1 MSADDSMQLQVGP
14 TGSGVGCWSCA
25 RVQTRSKRAAAAAAH
40 ARPLGLS
47 SLPLAR
53 AFHRVLH
60 LHTGMIC
67 LTAIQE
73 PLRAPRCSRC
83 RCPLRRHSRGID
95 RHVHRPRSSATL
107 SPSCSHASSGLMPC
121 SPQAA
126 CPARNSACRRTRLLW
141 HSPRRR
147 RRRCPAPCQRRVA
160 RPQRPAPLRQHVP
173 MGRGRSPLP
182 SAVSA
187 TRRDCSYPSMHSEYL
202 MD

>member
-60 LHTGMIC
+60 LHTGMIWH
-67 LTAIQE
+67 LLDSNPRAASRAALQ
-73 PLRAPRCSRC
+73 PL
-83 RCPLRRHSRGID
+83 PLSTSSHSRGID

-126 CPARNSACRRTRLLW
+126 CPASNSACRRTRLLW

-160 RPQRPAPLRQHVP
+160 LPQRPAPLRQHVP

-187 TRRDCSYPSMHSEYL
+187 TRRDFFPEMCALYR
-202 MD
+202 